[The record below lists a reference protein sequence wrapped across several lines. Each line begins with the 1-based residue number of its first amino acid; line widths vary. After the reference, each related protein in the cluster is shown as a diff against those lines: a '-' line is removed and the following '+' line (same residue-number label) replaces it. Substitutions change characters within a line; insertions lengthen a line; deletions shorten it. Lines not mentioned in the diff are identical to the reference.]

1 MMVTSLSLALVLPD
15 GLFSGLLIT
24 FYYFIGIRELTS
36 FGSAIL
42 SDSPMWFTTAL
53 STDFGQ
59 TGFAPI
65 EELLIIS
72 RIYIIYPIP
81 NHTALD
87 GVSRWRY
94 GQ

>member
-1 MMVTSLSLALVLPD
+1 M
-15 GLFSGLLIT
+15 FII
-24 FYYFIGIRELTS
+24 FYGIHELTP

-59 TGFAPI
+59 TGFAPV

-72 RIYIIYPIP
+72 RIYLIYPIP

-87 GVSRWRY
+87 GVSRPRV
-94 GQ
+94 

>member
-1 MMVTSLSLALVLPD
+1 
-15 GLFSGLLIT
+15 
-24 FYYFIGIRELTS
+24 
-36 FGSAIL
+36 
-42 SDSPMWFTTAL
+42 MWFTTAL

-72 RIYIIYPIP
+72 RIYIIYPLP

-87 GVSRWRY
+87 GVSRPRVWAVTLP
-94 GQ
+94 

>member
-1 MMVTSLSLALVLPD
+1 M
-15 GLFSGLLIT
+15 FII
-24 FYYFIGIRELTS
+24 FYGIHELTP

-59 TGFAPI
+59 TGFAPV

-72 RIYIIYPIP
+72 RIYLIYPIP

-87 GVSRWRY
+87 GVSRPRVWAVALPEHFVFELARPN
-94 GQ
+94 QEHW